1 MIPLGRF
8 LAKDCD
14 DHTKSDCN
22 RENHHVHPEHIT
34 HVKHSMAR
42 WPNQNRIFG
51 HQIDSLDGT
60 EDFA

>member
-1 MIPLGRF
+1 
-8 LAKDCD
+8 
-14 DHTKSDCN
+14 
-22 RENHHVHPEHIT
+22 
-34 HVKHSMAR
+34 VKHSMAR